1 MVFYY
6 HFLNCQRSST
16 VELWFC
22 KPVVVGSNPTVG
34 CLSISQIVS
43 SFNYKSYKK
52 LSGRIRTA
60 KRSGKRIFPG
70 RRGNRPH
77 KISFACLCVSRRK
90 SRQQAKQNCGAAR
103 GAEPLWKS
111 AAADLGS
118 IRRPWSY
125 TAHVFAL
132 LPEDDNGAFFMPK
145 SGVFEVL
152 NCKEVI
158 LL

>member
-1 MVFYY
+1 
-6 HFLNCQRSST
+6 LNLRG
-16 VELWFC
+16 F
-22 KPVVVGSNPTVG
+22 G
-34 CLSISQIVS
+34 
-43 SFNYKSYKK
+43 
-52 LSGRIRTA
+52 
-60 KRSGKRIFPG
+60 GKVPPG
-70 RRGNRPH
+70 RRGDRPH

-118 IRRPWSY
+118 IRRPWSS

>member
-1 MVFYY
+1 MLIKKTTFLVVFFINCYVQPRQD
-6 HFLNCQRSST
+6 LNLRG
-16 VELWFC
+16 F
-22 KPVVVGSNPTVG
+22 G
-34 CLSISQIVS
+34 
-43 SFNYKSYKK
+43 
-52 LSGRIRTA
+52 
-60 KRSGKRIFPG
+60 GKVPPG
-70 RRGNRPH
+70 RRGDRPH
-77 KISFACLCVSRRK
+77 KISFA
-90 SRQQAKQNCGAAR
+90 KQNSGAAR

-118 IRRPWSY
+118 IRRPWSS

-145 SGVFEVL
+145 SGVFEVF